1 MQDGY
6 TIDIREA
13 IKVNG
18 VEVRLIPYTELRY
31 KQLKRVDKDIDK
43 FVEQNEN
50 IRFQDMD
57 KSKKADFWYRKA
69 RILWEPK
76 PEIGS
81 NGDPVTLNADYWDK
95 KEKFFTKKFFED
107 ENFEYPLL
115 RKSQNFFLN
124 QEFFL

>member
-57 KSKKADFWYRKA
+57 KSKKAEFWYRKA

-115 RKSQNFFLN
+115 RKSQNFF
-124 QEFFL
+124 